1 MVSIQFVDEPVYVHG
16 SSPLRIGTDCSGIE
30 APIQALRQLGIPYK
44 SMWCSDIDKY
54 CIQSIKANYNPERIY
69 GDKDGPYPDGDI
81 RNRDHSTLPDIDLY
95 VCGFPCQPFS
105 QAGKGEGLQDRRGNV
120 FFSCIDTIKAKKP
133 KYFILENVKGI
144 LWNDKRDKKS
154 KYGYTWT
161 VIWHEVLKL
170 KELGYYVDWKIMNT
184 REYGIPQNRE
194 RIYIIG
200 TLNAFFDWPN
210 KCKLSKLENYVENDV
225 ENDEIK
231 FSDKRLKK
239 LDEYVNCTFIDLSFL
254 NQGTIKSRLYS
265 CCLNTRNQIYCVPK
279 KRLATINELLMLQGF
294 DINFIHSVSDC
305 QIKKQI
311 GNSMSVNV
319 LKSIFIQVNVKFT
332 E

>member
-16 SSPLRIGTDCSGIE
+16 STTLRIGTDCSGIE

-105 QAGKGEGLQDRRGNV
+105 QAGKGEGLRDRRGNV

-154 KYGYTWT
+154 KYGHTWT

-170 KELGYYVDWKIMNT
+170 KEYGYHVDWKIMNT

-194 RIYIIG
+194 RIYILGSLIDRINWPEKCNMDNIKKYIDWNNNTSCYPPPYIKKILHKYIG
-200 TLNAFFDWPN
+200 LTIINPGFRHAKFN
-210 KCKLSKLENYVENDV
+210 KD
-225 ENDEIK
+225 
-231 FSDKRLKK
+231 FSPCLCANGPRFWICPL
-239 LDEYVNCTFIDLSFL
+239 
-254 NQGTIKSRLYS
+254 SRLLS
-265 CCLNTRNQIYCVPK
+265 NS
-279 KRLATINELLMLQGF
+279 EMLKFQGF
-294 DINFIHSVSDC
+294 EKIIQNVSDT
-305 QIKKQI
+305 QFKKQI
-311 GNSMSVNV
+311 GNSMSTNV
-319 LKSIFIQVNVKFT
+319 VKLIIKKILA
-332 E
+332 